1 MGNVPN
7 HNVMRQC
14 FSWLQVNYRDFFH
27 DYRARKLCTGNT
39 VFLFLEAA
47 LQQRPSLKNIADHLA
62 SRKWLQEWLDL
73 DSIHGSSL
81 YRKLEAL
88 PLDLLQDMFT
98 TLVQAIGQHYAGK
111 TGVDRLGK
119 LRAIDSTTIRLPAVY
134 GSWAYVSKSKNA
146 VKMHTCLLVGDE
158 NSVCPQRVVLS
169 TADVSDLDKQVV
181 MELVT
186 ESLDT
191 YVFDRGYIN
200 YAHYCKWQARKIRF
214 VARVKASNKFR
225 LLTERDVSPNS
236 HVTRDAD
243 VELTDAKSGATV
255 LLRLVEYTY
264 RDDKNKLRRIRVL
277 TNRWDLTAEE
287 ITDIYRYRWKIE
299 LFFKWMKQH
308 VQLTKLYNHSE
319 EAVWNQIY
327 LALIAYALCELLRL
341 TVAPESSCW
350 NLLQALQLYADLPM
364 EACLGA
370 LGREPTRTSQG
381 RQKKAKRGRPRIHP
395 EVKRPAHK
403 VIK

>member
-14 FSWLQVNYRDFFH
+14 FSWLHVNYRDLLCDH
-27 DYRARKLCTGNT
+27 RARKLFTGQT
-39 VFLFLEAA
+39 VFLFVEAA
-47 LQQRPSLKNIADHLA
+47 LQQRSSLKNIADHLD
-62 SRKWLQEWLDL
+62 SRKWLQRWLKL
-73 DSIHGSSL
+73 KSIHGSSL

-88 PLDLLQDMFT
+88 PLDLLQDLFLT
-98 TLVQAIGQHYAGK
+98 IVQAIGQHYAGK
-111 TGVDRLGK
+111 TGIDRLGK
-119 LRAIDSTTIRLPAVY
+119 LRVVDSTQIRLPAVY
-134 GSWAYVSKSKNA
+134 GSWAYTSKSKNA

-158 NSVCPQRVVLS
+158 SSVCPQRVVLS
-169 TADVSDLDKQVV
+169 TADVSDLDEQVV
-181 MELVT
+181 MGLVI
-186 ESLDT
+186 EALDT

-200 YAHYCKWQARKIRF
+200 YAHYCKWQAREIRF

-225 LLTERDVSPNS
+225 LLTEREVSPDS

-243 VELTDAKSGATV
+243 VELTDAKSGATIP
-255 LLRLVEYTY
+255 LRLVEYTY
-264 RDDKNKLRRIRVL
+264 RDDKNKRLHIRVL

-308 VQLTKLYNHSE
+308 VKLTKLHNHSE

-327 LALIAYALCELLRL
+327 LSLIAYALCELIRL
-341 TVAPESSCW
+341 TAVPESSCW
-350 NLLQALQLYADLPM
+350 HLLQALKLYADQPM
-364 EACLGA
+364 EACLEA
-370 LGREPTRTSQG
+370 LGRKPTRTSQG

-395 EVKRPAHK
+395 QVKRPSHK
-403 VIK
+403 VIQ

>member
-14 FSWLQVNYRDFFH
+14 FSWLQVNYRDFFQ
-27 DYRARKLCTGNT
+27 DYRARKLHTGQT

-47 LQQRPSLKNIADHLA
+47 LQQRPSLANISNHLA
-62 SRKWLQEWLDL
+62 SRKWLQERLQL

-88 PLDLLQDMFT
+88 PLDLLQEMFAAI
-98 TLVQAIGQHYAGK
+98 VQAIGQYYAGK
-111 TGVDRLGK
+111 TGIDRLGK
-119 LRAIDSTTIRLPAVY
+119 LRAVDSSEIRLPAVY

-146 VKMHTCLLVGDE
+146 VKMHTCLLVGDG

-169 TADVSDLDKQVV
+169 TADVSDLDEQVV

-200 YAHYCKWQARKIRF
+200 YAHYCKWHAQGIRF
-214 VARVKASNKFR
+214 VARVKTANKFR
-225 LLTERDVSPNS
+225 ILNERELSSDS

-243 VELTDAKSGATV
+243 VELTDAKSGATFP
-255 LLRLVEYTY
+255 LRLVEYTY
-264 RDDKNKLRRIRVL
+264 RDDKNKLRQIRVL

-287 ITDIYRYRWKIE
+287 VSDIYRYRWKIE

-308 VQLTKLYNHSE
+308 VKLTKLYNHSE

-327 LALIAYALCELLRL
+327 LSLIAYALCELIRL
-341 TVAPESSCW
+341 TAVPESSCW
-350 NLLQALQLYADLPM
+350 TLLQALQLYADQPM
-364 EACLGA
+364 EACLEA
-370 LGREPTRTSQG
+370 LGRKPTRTSQG

-395 EVKRPAHK
+395 RIKRPMHT